1 MTFIESVRA
10 RAAAASRRILFPE
23 SDDQRTLDAVRALGN
38 DHIVQPTLVL
48 GAGDAMARR
57 RAVALG
63 VPVIDPAT
71 DARREQVIDHLL
83 ARRARRGMTAA
94 AATTVA
100 LDPLVYA
107 DGLVALGE
115 ADGCVAGAVH
125 TTADVMRAALTA
137 VGPAPGVT
145 TVSSA
150 FYMVVP
156 PFRTATSAAPGT
168 VDSEVLTFTDCA
180 VVLRPTAEQLADI
193 AVAAARDRLR
203 IVGDEPRV
211 ALVSYSTLGSGSGP
225 SVDVVREAMA
235 LFHARGVRFVV
246 DGELQVDAAIIA
258 AVAARKAPGSALAG
272 RANVLVFPSLDAGN
286 IAYKLVE
293 RLAHARAIGPIVQG
307 LARPCSDL
315 SRGASTDDIINVA
328 AITALQS
335 LDSGD
340 TGVAA
345 GARPLDAREIRR
357 ETET

>member
-1 MTFIESVRA
+1 MTFIDTVRA
-10 RAAAASRRILFPE
+10 RAASAARRILFPE
-23 SDDQRTLDAVRALGN
+23 SDDQRTLDAVRALGEQG
-38 DHIVQPTLVL
+38 IVQPTLVL

-57 RAVALG
+57 RAIALG
-63 VPVIDPAT
+63 APVIDPAT
-71 DARREQVIDHLL
+71 DERRTQVIEHLL
-83 ARRARRGMTAA
+83 GRRARRGLTAA
-94 AATTVA
+94 AATKLA
-100 LDPLVYA
+100 LDPLVFA

-137 VGPAPGVT
+137 VGPAPGVA

-156 PFRTATSAAPGT
+156 SFRAAPNDGGAAEP
-168 VDSEVLTFTDCA
+168 EVLTFTDCA

-203 IVGDEPRV
+203 IVGDVPRV
-211 ALVSYSTLGSGSGP
+211 ALLSYSTLGSGTGP
-225 SVDVVREAMA
+225 SVDLVRQAVA
-235 LFHARGVRFVV
+235 LLHGRGVRFTV
-246 DGELQVDAAIIA
+246 DGELQGDAAIIA
-258 AVAARKAPGSALAG
+258 AVAARKAPGSAVAG
-272 RANVLVFPSLDAGN
+272 QANVLVFPSLDAGN

-340 TGVAA
+340 TRVALSA
-345 GARPLDAREIRR
+345 RVDGAREFRR